1 MPDLADETRYRLG
14 RILFAKGPGGRYNC
28 YVQRLNAPKMPSVGD
43 ETRYRL
49 LKYLSE
55 HPDASQRDL
64 ARHLGVS
71 LGKINYC
78 LAALVSKGW
87 VKVQNFKRSQQKSAY
102 LYVLTA
108 TGLEEKVNVTHT
120 FWKREMA
127 EYDALLEEI
136 ESLSSEIQH
145 LPEEKRTSR

>member
-1 MPDLADETRYRLG
+1 M
-14 RILFAKGPGGRYNC
+14 IAKIVAKAPGEPIESQCSTVEHYE
-28 YVQRLNAPKMPSVGD
+28 MPSVGD

-55 HPDASQRDL
+55 HPDANQRGL
-64 ARHLGVS
+64 AQHLGVS

-108 TGLEEKVNVTHT
+108 TGLDEKVNVTRA
-120 FWKREMA
+120 FLKRKMA
-127 EYDALLEEI
+127 EYDDLLEEI
-136 ESLSSEIQH
+136 ERLSLEI
-145 LPEEKRTSR
+145 EEEQTTR